1 MVDLLRRTAAI
12 VGTIV
17 MLPVALNMYQ
27 GNLTPADAGI
37 RAALIFGA
45 VVVAR
50 RLVGYLS
57 FLEKM
62 PMPVIRT
69 TDQS

>member
-12 VGTIV
+12 IGVIV
-17 MLPVALNMYQ
+17 MFPIALNMYQ
-27 GNLTPADAGI
+27 GDLTPRDAGI
-37 RAALIFGA
+37 RAVLIFGG
-45 VVVAR
+45 VIVAR
-50 RLVGYLS
+50 RLFGYLS